1 MARPKNT
8 KKETREPGRTASTP
22 ANRKQRAKRA
32 SVKRT
37 AQNVTRQ
44 TGPRGKP
51 TAKRRAS
58 PAGTEIKTA
67 RRAHGPTARGV
78 VREISRRKAHVIS
91 FEKALAG
98 EPGDVPSQAEYDWCI
113 LAEGDSWFSMGAI
126 PSTNLTSELRFARS
140 AIVVNAAYPGDT
152 IRHMSEISD
161 NQPLRKM
168 LVERNFA
175 FEWDLI
181 LLSGGGNDLIDAAL
195 SLVVPAPAGAAGSTD
210 PADYVNHARLAT
222 LIEDVQ
228 AGYRRIAALRAASE
242 VPANRTIPI
251 VAHMYD
257 YPTPRNSPAR
267 FVGIPVRGPWLFPAL
282 NSAGVLDPTLRQAIS
297 DSLLRAL
304 GDGIAAL
311 ETGPGA
317 IANFHVV
324 KTRDTLERAQPGATG
339 SSGDWQNE
347 IHPNVTGYKNLGV
360 KVVAAIE
367 ALPRRRP

>member
-1 MARPKNT
+1 MARPKNS
-8 KKETREPGRTASTP
+8 KKKTREPDRTARTSV
-22 ANRKQRAKRA
+22 NRKQRAKRA
-32 SVKRT
+32 SVKRA
-37 AQNVTRQ
+37 AQNLTPRTV
-44 TGPRGKP
+44 PRGKP
-51 TAKRRAS
+51 TTKRRAG
-58 PAGTEIKTA
+58 PAGAEIKTA
-67 RRAHGPTARGV
+67 RRARGPTARGV
-78 VREISRRKAHVIS
+78 VREIGRRKAHVTS
-91 FEKALAG
+91 FERALAG

-195 SLVVPAPAGAAGSTD
+195 GLVVAPPAGAAGSTD
-210 PADYVNHARLAT
+210 PAGYVNHARLAT
-222 LIEDVQ
+222 LVEDVQ

-282 NSAGVLDPTLRQAIS
+282 NSAGVVDPTLRQAIS
-297 DSLLRAL
+297 DYLLRAL

-311 ETGPGA
+311 RTGAGA
-317 IANFHVV
+317 IVNFHVV

-347 IHPNVTGYKNLGV
+347 IHPNVTGYKNLGE

>member
-1 MARPKNT
+1 MARLKNT
-8 KKETREPGRTASTP
+8 KKKAREPDRTARTSV
-22 ANRKQRAKRA
+22 NRKQRAKRA

-37 AQNVTRQ
+37 AQNLTSRK
-44 TGPRGKP
+44 GPSGKP
-51 TAKRRAS
+51 AAKRRAH
-58 PAGTEIKTA
+58 PAGTEIETP
-67 RRAHGPTARGV
+67 RRARGPAARGMA
-78 VREISRRKAHVIS
+78 REIGRRKAHVVS

-98 EPGDVPSQAEYDWCI
+98 QPGDVPSQAEYDWCI
-113 LAEGDSWFSMGAI
+113 LAESDSWFSMGAI
-126 PSTNLTSELRFARS
+126 PSTNLTTELRFARS

-195 SLVVPAPAGAAGSTD
+195 SLVVAPPVGVAGSIN
-210 PADYVNHARLAT
+210 PADCVNHARLAT
-222 LIEDVQ
+222 LVEDVQ
-228 AGYRRIAALRAASE
+228 AGYRRIAALREASE
-242 VPANRTIPI
+242 IPANRGIPI
-251 VAHMYD
+251 VVHTYD
-257 YPTPRNSPAR
+257 YPTPRNSPAK

-282 NSAGVLDPTLRQAIS
+282 NSAGVFDPTLRQAIS
-297 DSLLRAL
+297 DYLLRAL

-311 ETGPGA
+311 EAGPGA

-347 IHPNVTGYKNLGV
+347 IHPNVKGYKKLGERL
-360 KVVAAIE
+360 VAASE
-367 ALPRRRP
+367 TLPRHRP